1 MEKWISYIWFAIVF
15 FVMGQ
20 VCLKY
25 DKLNALTTC
34 CYFTIAMGIVGLLTL
49 GYISI
54 KERKRQPISNYAI
67 IAGILFFFG
76 NLLWILS
83 IKSAP
88 SLSLIRVIMAG
99 GETLLLLVAGYLL
112 FKERSINLYNI
123 LGIFF
128 ILSGV
133 YLIA

>member
-54 KERKRQPISNYAI
+54 KRERD
-67 IAGILFFFG
+67 
-76 NLLWILS
+76 NLYQIMQ
-83 IKSAP
+83 
-88 SLSLIRVIMAG
+88 SLPAYYFSS
-99 GETLLLLVAGYLL
+99 ETYYGSYLLNLLLVYLL
-112 FKERSINLYNI
+112 FVLSWQGAKLFYFLWQDIYCSKNEVLIYT
-123 LGIFF
+123 IFLESF
-128 ILSGV
+128 SF
-133 YLIA
+133 